1 MRELAGKVAV
11 VTGGGSG
18 IGAALVRAFARE
30 GMDVVV
36 ADIDLAAAE
45 KVAAEARGLG
55 RRALAVRT
63 DVTHRTSVEALAER
77 TFAEL
82 GACHVLCAN
91 AGVLVMGA

>member
-18 IGAALVRAFARE
+18 IGAALARALAAE

-36 ADIDLAAAE
+36 ADIELAGRRE
-45 KVAAEARGLG
+45 GRRGRCAPRG

-63 DVTHRTSVEALAER
+63 RRLEAASPSRRWPSAPSTSSAPATCSATTR
-77 TFAEL
+77 
-82 GACHVLCAN
+82 AC
-91 AGVLVMGA
+91 